1 MKIFASIFSKIFFP
15 SKISRIS
22 LNKDGSVLTWNDQ
35 MEAVEGYKASEVLG
49 KKISYF
55 FSSLDTGKQSMEKM
69 LRVTLKKGTSKHRG
83 IYFRRDGSIFRGSI
97 ILKAV
102 RNANKEVIGFDMDA
116 IKF

>member
-1 MKIFASIFSKIFFP
+1 MKIFASIFSKIFSP

-35 MEAVEGYKASEVLG
+35 MEQVEGYKATEVLG

-55 FSSLDTGKQSMEKM
+55 FSSLDTGKQSMERM
-69 LRVTLKKGTSKHRG
+69 LKVTLKKGISKHRG
-83 IYFRRDGSIFRGSI
+83 IHFRKDGSIFRGSI

-102 RNANKEVIGFDMDA
+102 MNEKKELIGFDMDA
-116 IKF
+116 VKF